1 MKKLLISVYLLS
13 AVAIYGYAQSIT
25 LSNINGPIAP
35 NATIIQQGTPDSVE
49 LITYLN
55 VKNASGNSLSVF
67 CKKVELIML
76 DSTEITMC
84 WAGNCYPAATNISPY
99 AQAISPGQINTEFV
113 GHYTQTAF
121 NHFKV
126 GESVVRWVFYD
137 RALTDDSASVTV
149 KYTSFPLAV
158 EETQPHQ
165 AVLSGIYPNP
175 ASGDVS
181 CTYSLPGGAQGSI
194 LVRNMLGA
202 SVYTHPLLSSTGKV
216 TFSTINLSDGIYFC
230 SLLVDG
236 KIRQTQKLIVKH

>member
-1 MKKLLISVYLLS
+1 MKKLLFSIFLLS
-13 AVAIYGYAQSIT
+13 SVAIYGYAQSIT
-25 LSNINGPIAP
+25 LSNSNGPIAP

-55 VKNASGNSLSVF
+55 VKNETGSSLNVF
-67 CKKVELIML
+67 CKKVEMIML

-84 WAGNCYPAATNISPY
+84 WAGNCYPAATNVSPY
-99 AQAISPGQINTEFV
+99 AQAISPGQVNTEFV

-137 RALTDDSASVTV
+137 RDLTDDSASVTV
-149 KYTSFPLAV
+149 KYTSYPLAV
-158 EETQPHQ
+158 EETQAHQ
-165 AVLSGIYPNP
+165 PVLSGIYPNP

-181 CTYSLPGGAQGSI
+181 CSYSLPGGSLGSI

-202 SVYTHPLLSSTGKV
+202 SVSTHPLPSANGKV
-216 TFSTINLSDGIYFC
+216 TFSTANLNDGIYFC